1 MVAKITAVLTVVAM
15 VNGDLDMQTGSTTIV
30 LRSERMGPPRAQASD
45 RVGGD
50 RLHIAETVAALA
62 SFWLP
67 SLERMTW
74 RQRLDLLEVI
84 DAELAGG
91 HPGDKTYEEI
101 SRKFVLRLLERTGDL
116 SISCREQALIYLNS
130 SLDTHRIAAQ
140 IWLSEHHG
148 KPS

>member
-1 MVAKITAVLTVVAM
+1 
-15 VNGDLDMQTGSTTIV
+15 
-30 LRSERMGPPRAQASD
+30 MGPSRAKGGD

-101 SRKFVLRLLERTGDL
+101 SRKFVLRLLERTG
-116 SISCREQALIYLNS
+116 EQALIYLNS
-130 SLDTHRIAAQ
+130 SLESHRAAAET
-140 IWLSEHHG
+140 WLSEHHG
-148 KPS
+148 

>member
-1 MVAKITAVLTVVAM
+1 MTTVLAVVAVM
-15 VNGDLDMQTGSTTIV
+15 NGDIDMQTGSTANI
-30 LRSERMGPPRAQASD
+30 LGSERMGPPRAKGSD
-45 RVGGD
+45 RVGGA
-50 RLHIAETVAALA
+50 RLHIAETVSALA

-101 SRKFVLRLLERTGDL
+101 SRKFVLRLLERTGEL

-130 SLDTHRIAAQ
+130 SLDSHRSAAET
-140 IWLSEHHG
+140 WLSEHQV

>member
-1 MVAKITAVLTVVAM
+1 MKTVHTVMAFI
-15 VNGDLDMQTGSTTIV
+15 NGDFDMQTGSTTIV
-30 LRSERMGPPRAQASD
+30 LRSERMGPPRAKGSD

-84 DAELAGG
+84 DAELAGC

-101 SRKFVLRLLERTGDL
+101 SRKFVLRLLERTGEL

-130 SLDTHRIAAQ
+130 SLESHRIAAET
-140 IWLSEHHG
+140 WLSEHHG